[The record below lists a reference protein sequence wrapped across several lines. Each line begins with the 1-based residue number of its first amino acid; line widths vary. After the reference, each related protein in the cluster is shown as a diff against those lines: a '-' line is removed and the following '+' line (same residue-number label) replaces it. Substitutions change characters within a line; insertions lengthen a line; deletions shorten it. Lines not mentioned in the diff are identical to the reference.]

1 MTAIFAVPE
10 MTNFVFAHV
19 PRPSRCNQQIIA
31 FWAFHPVG
39 REIVAPIDRH
49 DERPLSLASLYGVQ
63 RWTHY
68 DMSNLDL
75 GTCCFVASTNLLI
88 AIEPEWTIMTPFDI
102 GWHQFAIA
110 MTVAPDRNVAS
121 NESLASSPR
130 FLCRRLDQDERELSG
145 FAVRGARCGGSRAL
159 RDDRV
164 PRDGRFPLG
173 RDKYRRRA
181 QARRG
186 IEGRFS
192 ATRGRCLADNEPRG

>member
-39 REIVAPIDRH
+39 RKIVAPVDRH

-75 GTCCFVASTNLLI
+75 GTCCFVSKPRAGARQWPITHAYFES
-88 AIEPEWTIMTPFDI
+88 I
-102 GWHQFAIA
+102 G
-110 MTVAPDRNVAS
+110 
-121 NESLASSPR
+121 
-130 FLCRRLDQDERELSG
+130 SG
-145 FAVRGARCGGSRAL
+145 AHGCVRGISHSLESNACEDTRLNQCSVTRPQHCLNFLPDPHGQGSL
-159 RDDRV
+159 R
-164 PRDGRFPLG
+164 PTFGAI
-173 RDKYRRRA
+173 RR
-181 QARRG
+181 
-186 IEGRFS
+186 
-192 ATRGRCLADNEPRG
+192 